1 MLDLGFDD
9 LKPLLEF
16 RFVLLRHRKVLL
28 QPLVELLQLCH
39 LLRLYIHFRDS
50 LQKLVVLALQSNP
63 FYI

>member
-28 QPLVELLQLCH
+28 QLLVELLQLCH